1 MEPRPEPNREATPPL
16 RLRSHMVCRQRERIV
31 GFEEALNREG
41 SRGGRNTEGSRPS
54 EIETRENGNMGV
66 NIPPLLAAHLGRN
79 ESGQPLQ
86 SSLTSVHGGYQ
97 PSTNIGGI
105 TLLTQKKFTKMHL
118 AVHNIKK
125 KEGESRRAFVTRYAD
140 DTLQILGLHE
150 EQCISGFV
158 YGLRTQ
164 SLVEHLSTDLSSTYK
179 GLMEKTYTWIEAR
192 EVATNGA
199 PNDRRENSERSRK
212 SSWDNNRGQKG
223 RDRFSPYRA
232 PNHGLL
238 SSLSKIPREILATD
252 KAARSF
258 EQPPHHGHD
267 TNDYRQLRN
276 HIEEAVKSRQLSHL
290 VKGIKKEREESYTKN
305 NEFKGFTFEGKEI
318 TFPSRGSNSSA
329 PVIIKAKIFGREVS
343 RVHMDSG
350 SSCKVIYEHCF
361 MKLRP
366 SIRASKIDSKVPLI
380 EFLGEKSRSS
390 GEIPLE
396 ITIGD
401 APLARKE
408 TLKFVIVKSN
418 SPYNMLLGRTIM

>member
-1 MEPRPEPNREATPPL
+1 MQKWLMPVACHVFTYTLKDSARIWWNSQKAGSILNYEDLKAKF
-16 RLRSHMVCRQRERIV
+16 RSH
-31 GFEEALNREG
+31 F
-41 SRGGRNTEGSRPS
+41 
-54 EIETRENGNMGV
+54 
-66 NIPPLLAAHLGRN
+66 
-79 ESGQPLQ
+79 
-86 SSLTSVHGGYQ
+86 SL
-97 PSTNIGGI
+97 
-105 TLLTQKKFTKMHL
+105 QKKFTKMHL

-125 KEGESRRAFVTRYAD
+125 REGESTRAFVTRYAD

-150 EQCISGFV
+150 EQRISGFV

-199 PNDRRENSERSRK
+199 PNDQRENFERSRK

-252 KAARSF
+252 KAARRF
-258 EQPPHHGHD
+258 EQPPRMFGSRRSRDMSKYCHFHEDHGHD

-290 VKGIKKEREESYTKN
+290 VKGIKKERVKAFENQRVEGKKDKSTAPAEAPILMIRQDESYTKN
-305 NEFKGFTFEGKEI
+305 NEFEGFTFEGKEI

-380 EFLGEKSRSS
+380 EFLGEKSWSS

-396 ITIGD
+396 IAIGD

-408 TLKFVIVKSN
+408 NLKFVIVKSN
-418 SPYNMLLGRTIM
+418 SPYNMLLGRTTM